1 MPKLC
6 NNLCNTRLQTDDW
19 EHLRPLGL
27 AMDDCP
33 DSDQVDVGI
42 DRTLRRFWEI
52 EEIRIGSE
60 GDPDMSEQEK
70 SFRDSLSFDGSLYSV
85 RLLKKSGEMNLFN
98 NVELAQKRLGTV
110 ERRLAQDPVRREQ
123 YASIFQDYLKNG
135 WAEKVNDEGKS
146 GRTWYLPHH
155 VVYQQGSEGEKARIV
170 FDGSAKYQGTSLHD
184 HLDAG
189 PKVQMDLMRI
199 LLRFQRYRVALQSD
213 IAKMYLQV
221 GLHEDERDFCRFL
234 WRDRSC
240 SGTLDIYRLTRVCFG
255 LACSPYLAIQVVN
268 SHLEAHRTLFP
279 SVADKI
285 RSCMYVDDLV
295 VSRDFVAEAKPSP
308 TCRLKIAQVSIVLDF
323 GKRLGFPQLDQLS
336 ICPPS
341 QATSET
347 HGTKRGLLR
356 LAASVLDPLGA
367 LTPFTAVTAALATGI
382 SWDDPLPPEHGSKRA
397 YICLFT
403 SVGTRKLCSDIS
415 HQKVLNGYSSR
426 NVPPG
431 QCLVSPD
438 DLRTVLC
445 EVEAFVNDCL
455 LTFVG
460 SDVQEEIALTPA
472 QFLIGR
478 SLTAFPDRSNR
489 ASHGTLSSSL
499 RHLLR
504 RWSYQRK
511 LVDAFWKRWKREY
524 VVTLSSQG
532 KWKKLQEQP
541 RVGDVVL
548 VADSTTRLSPWS
560 NRGFLHRARCWQGLQ
575 RSRPRQVSCA
585 DRFALWFCWNQP
597 KLIDGLRPSDGSL
610 MEISLVAHGL
620 LVSVPAFMVTVAAH
634 GG

>member
-1 MPKLC
+1 
-6 NNLCNTRLQTDDW
+6 
-19 EHLRPLGL
+19 
-27 AMDDCP
+27 
-33 DSDQVDVGI
+33 
-42 DRTLRRFWEI
+42 
-52 EEIRIGSE
+52 
-60 GDPDMSEQEK
+60 
-70 SFRDSLSFDGSLYSV
+70 
-85 RLLKKSGEMNLFN
+85 
-98 NVELAQKRLGTV
+98 
-110 ERRLAQDPVRREQ
+110 
-123 YASIFQDYLKNG
+123 
-135 WAEKVNDEGKS
+135 
-146 GRTWYLPHH
+146 
-155 VVYQQGSEGEKARIV
+155 
-170 FDGSAKYQGTSLHD
+170 
-184 HLDAG
+184 
-189 PKVQMDLMRI
+189 
-199 LLRFQRYRVALQSD
+199 
-213 IAKMYLQV
+213 
-221 GLHEDERDFCRFL
+221 
-234 WRDRSC
+234 
-240 SGTLDIYRLTRVCFG
+240 
-255 LACSPYLAIQVVN
+255 
-268 SHLEAHRTLFP
+268 
-279 SVADKI
+279 
-285 RSCMYVDDLV
+285 
-295 VSRDFVAEAKPSP
+295 
-308 TCRLKIAQVSIVLDF
+308 
-323 GKRLGFPQLDQLS
+323 
-336 ICPPS
+336 
-341 QATSET
+341 
-347 HGTKRGLLR
+347 

-403 SVGTRKLCSDIS
+403 CMTINSFLRALRRFVARLGRCTIQLDNFRTFHQASAFLKHLFSAVQRHLASEGVEWIFITERAPWYRGGGYWERLVQSVKTALKATL
-415 HQKVLNGYSSR
+415 
-426 NVPPG
+426 G

-489 ASHGTLSSSL
+489 ASHGTLSCSL

-511 LVDAFWKRWKREY
+511 LVDAFWKRWQREY

-575 RSRPRQVSCA
+575 RSRPREVSCA

-620 LVSVPAFMVTVAAH
+620 LSISTCVH
-634 GG
+634 GYCSGPRWMTQ